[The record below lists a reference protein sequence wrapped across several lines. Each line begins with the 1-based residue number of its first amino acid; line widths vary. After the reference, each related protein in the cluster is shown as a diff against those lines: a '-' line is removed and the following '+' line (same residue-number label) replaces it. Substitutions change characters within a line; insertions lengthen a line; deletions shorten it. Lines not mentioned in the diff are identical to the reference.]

1 MKRDEMMDKK
11 KLWIGGKWI
20 ETENHSIL
28 VNPYNQNVLAYI
40 ADATKEHTEMAITEA
55 KKAFKIT
62 SEMPAHQRS
71 EILYKVSRLMEENL
85 EECAR
90 IIAMEAAKPIKTA
103 RGEIARTIQTYR
115 FAAEEAKRI
124 NGESLSLDAAK
135 GGENRIGYT
144 QRRPIGVIAAI
155 TPFNFPFN
163 LVAHKVGPAIAAGN
177 TVVLKPS
184 DKTPL
189 SALRLAQFFEEAGLP
204 AGALNVVTGK
214 GRIIG
219 NYMVQHDDV
228 KMVTFTG
235 SPPVG
240 KMIRQNAGMK
250 RVTLE
255 LGSNSAVII
264 DREIDPTQLDSI
276 AERCVESAFAY
287 AGQVCISLQR
297 IYVHEDVF
305 PDFIDKFVEQSKKL
319 KLGDP
324 LSEETDL
331 SALISLS
338 EGDRIS
344 NWIDEAVSKGA
355 EIALD
360 GRNKNGTLHPTV
372 LVHVDHKAKI
382 SCEEAFAP
390 VAIVNTFKSIN
401 EAIDLVNDSSF
412 GLQAGIYSNNIN
424 HAFLAADKLEV
435 GGVMINDTPTF
446 RVDHMPYGG
455 LKNSGTG
462 REGIHY
468 ATEEMTEMKL
478 VTIKKLV

>member
-1 MKRDEMMDKK
+1 
-11 KLWIGGKWI
+11 
-20 ETENHSIL
+20 
-28 VNPYNQNVLAYI
+28 
-40 ADATKEHTEMAITEA
+40 
-55 KKAFKIT
+55 
-62 SEMPAHQRS
+62 
-71 EILYKVSRLMEENL
+71 
-85 EECAR
+85 
-90 IIAMEAAKPIKTA
+90 
-103 RGEIARTIQTYR
+103 
-115 FAAEEAKRI
+115 
-124 NGESLSLDAAK
+124 
-135 GGENRIGYT
+135 
-144 QRRPIGVIAAI
+144 
-155 TPFNFPFN
+155 
-163 LVAHKVGPAIAAGN
+163 
-177 TVVLKPS
+177 
-184 DKTPL
+184 
-189 SALRLAQFFEEAGLP
+189 
-204 AGALNVVTGK
+204 
-214 GRIIG
+214 
-219 NYMVQHDDV
+219 
-228 KMVTFTG
+228 
-235 SPPVG
+235 
-240 KMIRQNAGMK
+240 MIRQNAGMK

-360 GRNKNGTLHPTV
+360 GRNKNGALHPTV